1 MKGAAR
7 SPLPEG
13 GPSVPF
19 AKFVTIRGDH
29 CTNFAN
35 DKDTS
40 KPLTLV

>member
-1 MKGAAR
+1 MKRAVR

-19 AKFVTIRGDH
+19 AKFVTTRGGH
-29 CTNFAN
+29 CTNFAS